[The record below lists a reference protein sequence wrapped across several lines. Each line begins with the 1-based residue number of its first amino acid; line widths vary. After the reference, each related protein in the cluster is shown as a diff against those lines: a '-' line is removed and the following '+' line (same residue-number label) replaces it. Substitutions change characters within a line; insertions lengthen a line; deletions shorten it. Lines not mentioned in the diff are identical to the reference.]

1 MEFIRFEIFLFFLK
15 ISFRK
20 TNYYLSYELLISAP
34 YELIEAI
41 YIHDFDA
48 LKKKNQVNRRK
59 NVIQLKEI

>member
-48 LKKKNQVNRRK
+48 LKKKIK
-59 NVIQLKEI
+59 VIGKKSNPT